1 MTIKEFDTVHQI
13 FPTEIMEFKDIEIPQ
28 CVLDA
33 LHDEELGLTNF
44 PYGVYTSKGNLHHR
58 PEFAL
63 VNKQIQDCLDR
74 WTISYKLMCDRL
86 KLSLMWAV
94 YSKAH
99 SNASHPTHRHPYAV
113 VSGILYLTDG
123 VSTIFHDPVVSRE
136 RDCLEITREDGWLPY
151 WSNPAKKGTLL
162 LWPGWLMHSSAQND
176 APTDRWALSFNAMPD
191 GHVNMTSFNY
201 PMANISIS

>member
-33 LHDEELGLTNF
+33 LQDEELGLTNF

-86 KLSLMWAV
+86 KVSLMWAV
-94 YSKAH
+94 FSKAH
-99 SNASHPTHRHPYAV
+99 SNASHPTHRHPYAAV
-113 VSGILYLTDG
+113 CGILYLTDG
-123 VSTIFHDPVVSRE
+123 VSTIFQVFSGF
-136 RDCLEITREDGWLPY
+136 CYSGAISGIGLGWVGISVWGY
-151 WSNPAKKGTLL
+151 CMST
-162 LWPGWLMHSSAQND
+162 
-176 APTDRWALSFNAMPD
+176 ALRC
-191 GHVNMTSFNY
+191 
-201 PMANISIS
+201 